1 MCGVGRDGEGWGD
14 THLHIESATCRRP
27 ICASLAGRHRKPSTA
42 PLMPVAGLSTQSE
55 FANGRTAVV
64 KDTEKHRIAAK
75 AASMTAKAGETTTTQ
90 LVLINH
96 A

>member
-1 MCGVGRDGEGWGD
+1 
-14 THLHIESATCRRP
+14 
-27 ICASLAGRHRKPSTA
+27 
-42 PLMPVAGLSTQSE
+42 MPVAGLSTQSE